1 MKVNVIKTF
10 LSGRYEGEK
19 GDTLDLPDSVADY
32 LAEIGLVAP
41 VQPEEESQE
50 ETQEEPQEE
59 PKKRTKRGSK

>member
-19 GDTLDLPDSVADY
+19 GDTLDLPDSVADD

-41 VQPEEESQE
+41 VQPEEEE
-50 ETQEEPQEE
+50 ESQEE

>member
-41 VQPEEESQE
+41 VQPEEEE
-50 ETQEEPQEE
+50 EPQEEPQEE